1 MAQQLA
7 ARGLP
12 ASTPKP
18 ARNDTARPKTAVR
31 DVASLERQLKR
42 VTAQALDELKNPTAI
57 PSQVI
62 MKALL
67 EARKI

>member
-12 ASTPKP
+12 ASTSKH
-18 ARNDTARPKTAVR
+18 ARKDPARPKAPAR
-31 DVASLERQLKR
+31 DAASLERLLKR
-42 VTAQALDELKNPTAI
+42 ITAQALDELKNPTAI

-62 MKALL
+62 MKALI

>member
-1 MAQQLA
+1 MAQHLA
-7 ARGLP
+7 GRGLP
-12 ASTPKP
+12 ASTPKH
-18 ARNDTARPKTAVR
+18 ARNNPARPKAPVR
-31 DVASLERQLKR
+31 DAASLERQLKR

-62 MKALL
+62 MKALI